1 VVYFYSSALG
11 KLRGREVKASLGYT
25 ERPCLI
31 KKKNPV
37 SWLWG
42 YGSVGRNFPNMW
54 EALHFTYKK
63 KKVEEIGR
71 KEKVDGVV
79 RQASNS

>member
-1 VVYFYSSALG
+1 
-11 KLRGREVKASLGYT
+11 
-25 ERPCLI
+25 
-31 KKKNPV
+31 
-37 SWLWG
+37 
-42 YGSVGRNFPNMW
+42 MW